1 MKRFYFL
8 LSTLLFSVLWGNS
21 AFAYD
26 VEVDGIYYN
35 FVKANVAEVT
45 SGDNKYI
52 GEITIP
58 SSITYKNV
66 QYSVNSIGK
75 KAYYE
80 CKGLT
85 SVSIPN
91 SITDI
96 KSEAFSGCTSLTYFK
111 GGNFLTK
118 IGYNAFYG
126 CSNLTTFDIPNT
138 VTEIGKY
145 AFCGCKSLTSI
156 NIPNNVTKIEESTF
170 AGCSAL
176 TSVLIPNSIKEIDK
190 YAFQLCS
197 SLTSITIPNSISTI
211 RESTFEYCQKLTN
224 IIIPNSVETIE
235 KNAFYACLNLSSLKI
250 PDSVKKIEREAFS
263 SCKNMSE
270 LYLGNSITDIGM
282 RFVAN
287 CDNLKDI
294 YCYALDVPHGGSY
307 ENNCSP
313 FEEIDIK
320 QATLY
325 VPAESIDKYKSYWNF
340 FGAYKAIEGSIEDVK
355 QCAIP
360 IISYQ
365 DGKLKFTSNTDGAQC
380 YYTLNA
386 PDVITEETAAESNN
400 VSLSAYYDITCYAK
414 ADGYTKSETAKA
426 KLYWL
431 ASSGSIEGDNI
442 EAVSQRGIVI
452 QSSGGFIGISGLN
465 NNESVSFYSI
475 DGKTLG
481 SSTAIDG
488 TLSFAAKPGA
498 IVIAKI
504 GNESIKVYVE

>member
-1 MKRFYFL
+1 M
-8 LSTLLFSVLWGNS
+8 
-21 AFAYD
+21 
-26 VEVDGIYYN
+26 
-35 FVKANVAEVT
+35 
-45 SGDNKYI
+45 
-52 GEITIP
+52 
-58 SSITYKNV
+58 
-66 QYSVNSIGK
+66 
-75 KAYYE
+75 
-80 CKGLT
+80 
-85 SVSIPN
+85 
-91 SITDI
+91 
-96 KSEAFSGCTSLTYFK
+96 
-111 GGNFLTK
+111 
-118 IGYNAFYG
+118 
-126 CSNLTTFDIPNT
+126 
-138 VTEIGKY
+138 
-145 AFCGCKSLTSI
+145 
-156 NIPNNVTKIEESTF
+156 
-170 AGCSAL
+170 
-176 TSVLIPNSIKEIDK
+176 
-190 YAFQLCS
+190 
-197 SLTSITIPNSISTI
+197 
-211 RESTFEYCQKLTN
+211 
-224 IIIPNSVETIE
+224 
-235 KNAFYACLNLSSLKI
+235 
-250 PDSVKKIEREAFS
+250 
-263 SCKNMSE
+263 
-270 LYLGNSITDIGM
+270 GNSITCIG
-282 RFVAN
+282 RGFVEY

-294 YCYALDVPHGGSY
+294 YCYALDVPNSEY
-307 ENNCSP
+307 SSDYYYP
-313 FEEIDIK
+313 FEGFDKK

-325 VPAESIDKYKSYWNF
+325 VPAESIEKYKSSYWSY
-340 FGAYKAIEGSIEDVK
+340 FGEYKAIEGSIEDVK

-380 YYTLNA
+380 YYTLNS
-386 PDVITEETAAESNN
+386 PDVITEETAVDGNN